1 MYITYFK
8 GGREMEAKNGIIKG
22 AEAFFI
28 EGNEIGLLISH
39 GFMGTPQSVRFIG
52 EQLANL
58 GYTVLA
64 PRLSGHGTDYH
75 DLEKRNHEDWFASL
89 EEGYQTLKKR
99 CTKVFVIGQ
108 SMGGTLSL
116 WLAKKYPEIAGITLI
131 NAALSIPSLEYLQN
145 QSTPRFIDEDYPDI
159 KDRRVNEITYKKA
172 PIKAI
177 HELQNLM
184 NRTPAILKSIHC
196 PLLGIK
202 SAIDHVVPPKNTDFI
217 LANIHSKNKQLLV
230 LENSYHVASMDFDKN
245 KIVDSCHRFVQEI
258 LEQKRQAI

>member
-1 MYITYFK
+1 
-8 GGREMEAKNGIIKG
+8 MEAKHGIIKG

-28 EGNEIGLLISH
+28 KGNEIGLLISH

-52 EQLANL
+52 EQLANF

-64 PRLSGHGTDYH
+64 PRLSGHGTDFH
-75 DLEKRNHEDWFASL
+75 DLEKYYHEDWFASL
-89 EEGYQTLKKR
+89 EEGYQILKKT

-145 QSTPRFIDEDYPDI
+145 QSAPRFIDEDHPDI
-159 KDRRVNEITYKKA
+159 KDSSVHEITYTKV
-172 PIKAI
+172 PLQAI
-177 HELQNLM
+177 HELQKLM

-202 SAIDHVVPPKNTDFI
+202 SAIDHVVPPQNTDFI
-217 LANIHSKNKQLLV
+217 LTNTSSKNKQLLV
-230 LENSYHVASMDFDKN
+230 LENSYHVASMDFDKK
-245 KIVDSCHRFVQEI
+245 KIVESCHRFIQDH